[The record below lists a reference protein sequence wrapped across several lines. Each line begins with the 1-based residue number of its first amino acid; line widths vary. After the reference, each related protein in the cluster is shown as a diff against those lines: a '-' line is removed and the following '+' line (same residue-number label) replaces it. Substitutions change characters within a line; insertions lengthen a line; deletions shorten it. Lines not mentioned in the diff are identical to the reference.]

1 LSGKNARVTNIQAWD
16 RVAARRGEP
25 SGGHALQFGADLPSE
40 ADLRLCG
47 DLKGRRVL
55 DLGCGAGENAVAMAR
70 MGAHVIAIDASSA
83 QLSLGRR
90 LAEASEVRVEWHQ
103 CDAADLAFLRAD
115 SIDLALAAG
124 VVHEIE
130 DLDRVL
136 RQVHRVLRAGAPFVF
151 THDHPM
157 RLAIGRDD
165 NGAGGLPLGP
175 LEVRRSYFDL
185 APIVTTRDEESI
197 QVWPRSIADVFSAL
211 HRAGYRVDVLLEP
224 ETVRTSDPGPSVP
237 TAVLWRARKEGV

>member
-1 LSGKNARVTNIQAWD
+1 MTNTQAWD
-16 RVAARRGEP
+16 RLAARRGAAA
-25 SGGHALQFGADLPSE
+25 GVDVVQFGPDLPTE

-55 DLGCGAGENAVAMAR
+55 DIGCGAGENAVAMAR
-70 MGAHVIAIDASSA
+70 QGAHVIAIDVSSA
-83 QLSLGRR
+83 QLALGRR
-90 LAEASEVRVEWHQ
+90 LAEESEVRVEWHQ
-103 CDAADLAFLRAD
+103 GDGADLAYLRAD

-130 DLDRVL
+130 DLDRLL
-136 RQVHRVLRAGAPFVF
+136 RQVHRVLRAGSPFVF
-151 THDHPM
+151 SHDHPM
-157 RLAIGRDD
+157 RLAVGRDD
-165 NGAGGLPLGP
+165 SGPGGLPLGR

-185 APIVTTRDEESI
+185 SPIVTTRDDEAI
-197 QVWPRSIADVFSAL
+197 QVWPRTIAEVFSAL

-224 ETVRTSDPGPSVP
+224 EVLRSSDPGPATP